1 MLRGE
6 PLDVEI
12 RSVDENGEVQIEYE
26 RIILSSTAVTG
37 RRDSRGR
44 REPGEG
50 NYRTLGSKKRP
61 ANGEAESS
69 NGHGTPAEDLDNSV
83 NIYAYG
89 VARNRLIQAA
99 KRLKVHI
106 YLVDQVSDADMMVT
120 LKSYSRKRR
129 RMISDA
135 ERRRIPVYVLRA
147 NTVSQ
152 MESFLMQALNLNGE
166 QSEDGEDPFESA
178 MADAQRAIEEIN
190 SGKANVSLR
199 PVESSLRRQQHQM
212 ARQANIVSHSY
223 GREPFRHVRMFST
236 KRNGA
241 SSN

>member
-1 MLRGE
+1 MSGLYS
-6 PLDVEI
+6 P
-12 RSVDENGEVQIEYE
+12 
-26 RIILSSTAVTG
+26 STAVTG

-44 REPGEG
+44 REQGEA
-50 NYRTLGSKKRP
+50 NYRSVGKKRP
-61 ANGEAESS
+61 TNGEIKD
-69 NGHGTPAEDLDNSV
+69 NRNGTPANELDNSV

-106 YLVDQVSDADMMVT
+106 YLVDQMGDADMMVT
-120 LKSYSRKRR
+120 LKSYYRKRR

-152 MESFLMQALNLNGE
+152 MESFLMQALNINSD
-166 QSEDGEDPFESA
+166 QEDENADPFESA

-190 SGKANVSLR
+190 AGKSNVDSPSGGLHPAPSTTPNGTTSQYRFPQLWQRAVS
-199 PVESSLRRQQHQM
+199 VCED
-212 ARQANIVSHSY
+212 V
-223 GREPFRHVRMFST
+223 
-236 KRNGA
+236 
-241 SSN
+241 